1 MFAEM
6 IGVIAVSL
14 CMLTAFIYFLK
25 LLQAWLLHRTLRNAI
40 ERDSSIAGVLVDKID
55 RSDWSDAGR
64 QRLGSD
70 DRNGL
75 VLVAIGLAAFGFALV
90 VNDPEWLRYGIGGA
104 LFPLLVG
111 LALLARHFWLSRVL
125 EREVAAGA

>member
-6 IGVIAVSL
+6 IGIIAVSL

-40 ERDSSIAGVLVDKID
+40 ERDSSIAGDLVDKID
-55 RSDWSDAGR
+55 RSDWSDVGR

-90 VNDPEWLRYGIGGA
+90 VNDPQWLRYGIGAA

-111 LALLARHFWLSRVL
+111 LALLVRHFWLK
-125 EREVAAGA
+125 REIAAAA